1 MNHDK
6 NMTDFIGNSI
16 IQGGKRMRKFLV
28 RALSVTLA
36 MMITLC
42 SSVVMAGAISYPNEV
57 KTKSK
62 SILMV
67 NMDSWQTVFEQE
79 ADTRRY
85 PASTTKI
92 MTFIVAYENI
102 VDIDNT
108 KVEIKE
114 SIIEQ
119 LNNTGS
125 SMANLGAHVG
135 EKMSVKDL
143 LYSMM
148 VPSGNDAALMLAD
161 YVGGGNVEKFV
172 KMMNDKAEELGCKDT
187 HFANPD
193 GLHDD
198 NHYTT
203 ARDMYII
210 TKYALTLPDFDTIS
224 SATEYTCAGDDVTLV
239 TTNYLIDRNRG
250 GEYYY
255 MYAKGIKTGT
265 TDEAGRCLV
274 TTATADG
281 YSYLLVLLGAP
292 YKEGEYEEYDTF
304 TDAADLFRWALT
316 SLELQTIKTSKT
328 PVIEQKVKLAW
339 GKDSVMLVPEKD
351 LNAVVPKDI
360 NTENIVVETD
370 LDNSEEPLEA
380 PLSPDQPVGKAT
392 VYYRVSA
399 DAEKQKIATV
409 NLVPSEQIDRSGILV
424 VLDVMGT
431 IFQSYWFLIV
441 IGLMILI
448 LIIYVIAAKIH
459 RRRVAKRRKVK
470 RYRNF

>member
-1 MNHDK
+1 MK
-6 NMTDFIGNSI
+6 KIFAA
-16 IQGGKRMRKFLV
+16 
-28 RALSVTLA
+28 ALSALMTL
-36 MMITLC
+36 IIVC
-42 SSVVMAGAISYPNEV
+42 SSAVPAGAISYPNKV

-62 SILMV
+62 AILMV
-67 NMDSWQTVFEQE
+67 NMDSWQTVFEQK
-79 ADTRRY
+79 ADERMY

-92 MTFIVAYENI
+92 MTFIIAYENV

-108 KVEIKE
+108 MVEIKK
-114 SIIEQ
+114 SIIDE

-125 SMANLGAHVG
+125 SMANLSAHVG
-135 EKMSVKDL
+135 KKMSVKDL

-148 VPSGNDAALMLAD
+148 VPSGNDAALTLAD
-161 YVGGGNVEKFV
+161 YIGGGDINKFV
-172 KMMNDKAEELGCKDT
+172 QMMNDKAKELGCKDT
-187 HFANPD
+187 HFDNPD
-193 GLHDD
+193 GLHSE

-203 ARDMYII
+203 ARDLYII
-210 TKYALTLPDFDTIS
+210 TKYALKLPDFETIAN
-224 SATEYTCAGDDVTLV
+224 ATEYRCKGDDVTLV
-239 TTNYLIDRNRG
+239 TTNYLIDKNRG

-316 SLELQTIKTSKT
+316 SLEMQTVKTSKT
-328 PVIEQKVKLAW
+328 PVCERKVKLAW
-339 GKDSVMLVPEKD
+339 GKDSVTLVPEKD

-360 NTENIVVETD
+360 GVENIVVETD
-370 LDNSEEPLEA
+370 LDDTDEPLEA
-380 PLSPDQPVGKAT
+380 PLSPDTAVGKAT
-392 VYYRVSA
+392 VYYKASA

-409 NLVPSEQIDRSGILV
+409 NLVPSEQIDRSGILA

-441 IGLMILI
+441 IGFIVLVL
-448 LIIYVIAAKIH
+448 LIYVIAAKIH